1 MKFEILSSYF
11 CIIITIIQIILVSK
25 IEALAKCDVFIN
37 NRTYRN
43 GMNKYFSSKSQ
54 YYEIF
59 FGVSPPPASSSNQ
72 MNYIYHKKNK
82 PIGYFIDVN
91 CTSPITLIKHH
102 NNSIIVSPKNKKQ
115 TFLYDINYITIEIN
129 INDCQGEL
137 IIKNVSLTNDN
148 YLKFNCDFHKL
159 YNSSLSIQL
168 SLNRRLGDGCSNNV
182 LFYSKKFNHFYDDDS
197 DDDDLGFNEF
207 LSNLRQFF
215 KDLWQSVNIS
225 PTCLF
230 GFIVSI
236 IVLINLIVILLLIL
250 IKKKR
255 IDSRKKVLE
264 INNNS
269 IIRLKNLRK
278 KTSAFAPKQNNND
291 PAFSMQVCNEDEK
304 NSIKADNDNN
314 KNINNSKRNLRK
326 SSLKSSSTPASDLNE
341 FQQLRQNIVD
351 NSNYGGDYEKIV
363 FDKNNIEKHL
373 IFQQQAK

>member
-1 MKFEILSSYF
+1 MKSEISSTHF
-11 CIIITIIQIILVSK
+11 CLIILIIIQIFLV
-25 IEALAKCDVFIN
+25 IRTEALAKCDVFIN

-43 GMNKYFSSKSQ
+43 GMNKYFSFKSQ

-59 FGVSPPPASSSNQ
+59 FGLPPPPGSNQ
-72 MNYIYHKKNK
+72 INHMYHKKNK

-91 CTSPITLIKHH
+91 CTSPITLIKQN

-115 TFLYDINYITIEIN
+115 TFLYDINYIAIEIN
-129 INDCQGEL
+129 INNCLGEL
-137 IIKNVSLTNDN
+137 IIKNVTLTNDN
-148 YLKFNCDFHKL
+148 YLKFHCDFHKL
-159 YNSSLSIQL
+159 YNNSLSIQL

-182 LFYSKKFNHFYDDDS
+182 LFYSKKFNDLYDYDE
-197 DDDDLGFNEF
+197 DDDDLGFDEF
-207 LSNLRQFF
+207 LNNLKLFF
-215 KDLWQSVNIS
+215 KDMWQSVNVS

-236 IVLINLIVILLLIL
+236 LFLINLIVILLIFF

-255 IDSRKKVLE
+255 IGSRKKVLE

-278 KTSAFAPKQNNND
+278 KSSAFAPKQNND
-291 PAFSMQVCNEDEK
+291 PAFSMQICNDD
-304 NSIKADNDNN
+304 DNGSNN
-314 KNINNSKRNLRK
+314 KNSKNVNNSKRSIRNP
-326 SSLKSSSTPASDLNE
+326 SLKSGNITASDLNE

-373 IFQQQAK
+373 IFQQQAS